1 MDQKQ
6 PSHLIDRET
15 EAQFGEGACSL
26 GAEANQDLDLEPPVL
41 GFDIR
46 FRVKELSG
54 VESNSPV
61 LCHLLL
67 TLAAH
72 PAEL

>member
-1 MDQKQ
+1 M
-6 PSHLIDRET
+6 
-15 EAQFGEGACSL
+15 
-26 GAEANQDLDLEPPVL
+26 GAEANQNLDLEPQVL
-41 GFDIR
+41 GFGIR

-54 VESNSPV
+54 VEISSPV

>member
-15 EAQFGEGACSL
+15 EAQVGEGAFSL
-26 GAEANQDLDLEPPVL
+26 GAEENQNLDLEPQVL
-41 GFDIR
+41 GFGIR
-46 FRVKELSG
+46 FKELSE
-54 VESNSPV
+54 VEINSPV

>member
-1 MDQKQ
+1 MDQNQ
-6 PSHLIDRET
+6 PSYPIDRET
-15 EAQFGEGACSL
+15 EAQVGEGACSL
-26 GAEANQDLDLEPPVL
+26 GAEVNQNLDLEPQVL
-41 GFDIR
+41 GFGIR

-72 PAEL
+72 LAEL